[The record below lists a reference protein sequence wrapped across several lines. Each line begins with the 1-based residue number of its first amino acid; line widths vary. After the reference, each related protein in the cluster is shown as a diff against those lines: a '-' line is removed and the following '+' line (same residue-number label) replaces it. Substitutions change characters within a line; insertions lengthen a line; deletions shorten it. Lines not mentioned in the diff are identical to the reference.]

1 MPRAMLIPTLRYG
14 MVAIWH
20 NGLGF
25 IVQKAIQWGFRVHGV
40 NLGRIASFRR
50 KTEMAAKVKP
60 IVGGTVI
67 GRNVSVELD
76 GNMLIIRADIGAET
90 TTSGSGKSEVVA
102 STNGNV
108 AVPGTDLKLGLNLYR
123 PN

>member
-1 MPRAMLIPTLRYG
+1 MTTK
-14 MVAIWH
+14 
-20 NGLGF
+20 
-25 IVQKAIQWGFRVHGV
+25 KASAT
-40 NLGRIASFRR
+40 N
-50 KTEMAAKVKP
+50 
-60 IVGGTVI
+60 GTVI

-76 GNMLIIRADIGAET
+76 GNMLTIRADIGAET

>member
-1 MPRAMLIPTLRYG
+1 
-14 MVAIWH
+14 
-20 NGLGF
+20 
-25 IVQKAIQWGFRVHGV
+25 
-40 NLGRIASFRR
+40 
-50 KTEMAAKVKP
+50 MAAKVKP

>member
-1 MPRAMLIPTLRYG
+1 MATKAKTAQGLIGT
-14 MVAIWH
+14 MV
-20 NGLGF
+20 
-25 IVQKAIQWGFRVHGV
+25 
-40 NLGRIASFRR
+40 
-50 KTEMAAKVKP
+50 
-60 IVGGTVI
+60 
-67 GRNVSVELD
+67 GRNVAVELD
-76 GNMLIIRADIGAET
+76 GNMLTIRADISAET